1 METYQIICLVAAAVV
16 LVAYLMRRR
25 GRLSKED

>member
-1 METYQIICLVAAAVV
+1 MATLQIVCLAVAAVV
-16 LVAYLMRRR
+16 LVLYLMRRR